1 MAEATSRLDVV
12 NLEVL
17 DGAADLAA
25 PTIPCENLPPKILV
39 GF

>member
-17 DGAADLAA
+17 DSAADLAA
-25 PTIPCENLPPKILV
+25 PIIPRENLPQRSL
-39 GF
+39 